1 MAKNMRYK
9 HTAIPLPALA
19 AVGFCFSPILS
30 WQTRKAHLF
39 NSTLFLGFAITNHN
53 LMVSA
58 GKKSYLKSADW
69 KPNEPFR
76 VKMR

>member
-1 MAKNMRYK
+1 MRYK
-9 HTAIPLPALA
+9 HTAIPPPPPPPP
-19 AVGFCFSPILS
+19 VGVWGILFSPILS

-58 GKKSYLKSADW
+58 GENVLPEIGRLEA
-69 KPNEPFR
+69 
-76 VKMR
+76 

>member
-1 MAKNMRYK
+1 MHYK

-19 AVGFCFSPILS
+19 AVGFYFSLS
-30 WQTRKAHLF
+30 YLGKQEKHTFSIALYSWALLLAVI
-39 NSTLFLGFAITNHN
+39 TLWSRLGR
-53 LMVSA
+53 
-58 GKKSYLKSADW
+58 KSYLKLTDW